1 MLSSELYMKNSS
13 VLQAKIWFATFS
25 EMLGFFYLVLMF
37 LDILQQGLDS
47 AATGQ

>member
-1 MLSSELYMKNSS
+1 MLSSELYMENSS

-25 EMLGFFYLVLMF
+25 HMLSFFYLVLMF
-37 LDILQQGLDS
+37 LGILQQGLDG